1 MIIFLIV
8 STIAGAILGLRF
20 KVFVLGPATLL
31 ATAAVALTA
40 IGNGYEATSIALVV
54 LSTVAS
60 LQIGY
65 FGCGI
70 LYATVLAH
78 LPAHTKIMPLP
89 PQIGAGKILIN

>member
-1 MIIFLIV
+1 MIVFLIV

-31 ATAAVALTA
+31 DAAAVALA
-40 IGNGYEATSIALVV
+40 GSGNGYEARSIALVV
-54 LSTVAS
+54 LGTVAS

-78 LPAHTKIMPLP
+78 LPAHTKIKPLP
-89 PQIGAGKILIN
+89 SQIGAGKILIN

>member
-31 ATAAVALTA
+31 DTAVVALTG

-70 LYATVLAH
+70 LYATVLTH
-78 LPAHTKIMPLP
+78 LPARAKIRPSP
-89 PQIGAGKILIN
+89 PQIGAGKFLN